1 MTEDFT
7 SLTSLVELADDAR
20 SVPVSGEKRPT
31 GPDPVL
37 LAGQVATFKERVLA
51 SRQVIRLVAKARRR
65 GIYAVRPWQWAVLS
79 ILFPLTIGAVVY
91 AGWRASRDTRAF
103 LAMNQ
108 AVLHAQQGEVRSA
121 EDETRRAISFGK
133 DPAEAFYTVGMAFA
147 RSRQTDPAV
156 VFLDFARVASNYT
169 AVDPQLEA
177 ARIVLELR
185 HPDEAL
191 QRLQVAAEMAG
202 KYPEFHLLR
211 ARADRDLGR
220 FDEARSAALEALE
233 RDNNSL
239 TARWILFEVARLRG
253 DSLPMREN
261 QSILLARTPRGD
273 EPTEVQIGL
282 ARLYLTQDRRKSARE
297 ILNRVLSHATQEQLG
312 EIYYTRGLLGIT
324 EKRYAEALADLD
336 EAVRRAPRN
345 PDYLTR
351 RAEVRYLFGR
361 TDEALDDLARAIG
374 SDPLHARAR
383 YNLAWILW
391 ADIGDP
397 RAAHPH
403 FEAAQV
409 HTQDFP
415 HLSYALAATRYAAG
429 DYEGARSAFAAIP
442 EAAREV
448 REAQFLRGILA
459 LRTGRIEE
467 ATEVFRGLVAGS
479 KREPRILSNLGL
491 ALELSGDTISAG
503 RLYWEA
509 MAASPSPAEPDPI
522 AERNLQ
528 NFLHGRLGAP
538 LDDRIHEELEP
549 RPASFL
555 Q

>member
-1 MTEDFT
+1 MAEDFS
-7 SLTSLVELADDAR
+7 SLTSLVEMADDAR
-20 SVPVSGEKRPT
+20 SASASGEKRPL
-31 GPDPVL
+31 GPDPAL

-51 SRQVIRLVAKARRR
+51 SRQVTRLVAKARRR

-103 LAMNQ
+103 LALNQ
-108 AVLHAQQGEVRSA
+108 AVLYAQQGEVRSA

-133 DPAEAFYTVGMAFA
+133 DPTDAFFTVGTAFA
-147 RSRQTDPAV
+147 KTRRPDPAV
-156 VFLDFARVASNYT
+156 IFFDFARLASNYT

-177 ARIVLELR
+177 ARIVLEAR
-185 HPDEAL
+185 RPDEAL
-191 QRLQVAAEMAG
+191 GRLQVAAEIAG
-202 KYPEFHLLR
+202 KYSEYHLLR

-239 TARWILFEVARLRG
+239 TARWILFDVARLRG

-273 EPTEVQIGL
+273 EPAEVQIGL
-282 ARLYLTQDRRKSARE
+282 ARLYLTQDRRKSARK
-297 ILNRVLSHATQEQLG
+297 ILDRVLSRATPEQYG

-345 PDYLTR
+345 PDYLAR

-361 TDEALDDLARAIG
+361 TDEALDDLAHAIA

-403 FEAAQV
+403 FEAARA

-415 HLSYALAATRYAAG
+415 HLPYALAATRYAAG
-429 DYEGARSAFAAIP
+429 DYEGARSAYASIP
-442 EAAREV
+442 EAEREV
-448 REAQFLRGILA
+448 REARFLRGILS

-467 ATEVFRGLVAGS
+467 ATEVFRGLATGS
-479 KREPRILSNLGL
+479 KREPRVLSNLGL
-491 ALELSGDTISAG
+491 ALELSGDTVAAG

-509 MAASPSPAEPDPI
+509 MAASPVPTAPDPI

-528 NFLHGRLGAP
+528 NFLHGRVGAP
-538 LDDRIHEELEP
+538 IDDRIHEELEP